1 MAEAILEI
9 RQLSKSYG
17 ALRANDSISLSVQ
30 PRETH
35 AIIGPNGAG
44 KTTLISQIAG
54 EVSPS
59 AGSILFRGRDVTA
72 LPAHRRSALGLARTF
87 QITSVIKSFTAQEN
101 VATAAQARAGHSFR
115 FWRPADRADD
125 INGRAKSAL
134 DRVGLAARADVPA
147 VSLAHGEHR
156 QLEIAMALASSP
168 SLLLLDE
175 PTAGMGPEESQQ
187 IVRLL
192 RELKPELAIL
202 LIEHDMD
209 VVFSVADRLTVLVNG
224 RVLASGAPEA
234 IRRDPRVRE
243 AYLGEEFAAPL

>member
-1 MAEAILEI
+1 MAESILET
-9 RQLSKSYG
+9 RGLSKSYD
-17 ALRANDSISLSVQ
+17 ALRANDGISMTVG

-54 EVSPS
+54 EVAPTS
-59 AGSILFRGRDVTA
+59 GSILFQGRDVTS
-72 LPAHRRSALGLARTF
+72 LPAHRRAALGLARTF
-87 QITSVIKSFTAQEN
+87 QVTSIIKSFTALEN

-115 FWRPADRADD
+115 FWRPADRAED
-125 INGRAKSAL
+125 INAAARVAL
-134 DRVGLAARADVPA
+134 EHTGLGARADVPS

-156 QLEIAMALASSP
+156 QLEIAMALAARP

-175 PTAGMGPEESQQ
+175 PTAGMGPDESQQ

-192 RELKPELAIL
+192 CQLKADVAIL

-209 VVFSVADRLTVLVNG
+209 VVFSVADRVTVLVNG
-224 RVLASGAPEA
+224 RVLATGAPDE
-234 IRRDPRVRE
+234 IRRNPRVRE
-243 AYLGEEFAAPL
+243 AYLGDEFAAA

>member
-1 MAEAILEI
+1 MPEPILET
-9 RQLSKSYG
+9 RDLTKSYG
-17 ALRANDSISLSVQ
+17 ALRANDGVSLTVA

-54 EVSPS
+54 EVAPTS
-59 AGSILFRGRDVTA
+59 GRILFGGRDVTG
-72 LPAHRRSALGLARTF
+72 LPAHRRAALGLARTF
-87 QITSVIKSFTAQEN
+87 QITSIIKSFTALEN

-115 FWRPADRADD
+115 FWGPADRAED
-125 INGRAKSAL
+125 INAAARAAL
-134 DRVGLAARADVPA
+134 DRAGLGARANVPSI
-147 VSLAHGEHR
+147 SLAHGEHR
-156 QLEIAMALASSP
+156 QLEIAMALAAQP

-175 PTAGMGPEESQQ
+175 PTAGMGPDESQQ

-192 RELKPELAIL
+192 RQLKADVAIL

-224 RVLASGAPEA
+224 RVLATGAPDE

-243 AYLGEEFAAPL
+243 AYLGDEFAAA

>member
-1 MAEAILEI
+1 VAEAILET
-9 RQLSKSYG
+9 RTLSKSFG
-17 ALRANDSISLSVQ
+17 ALRANDQVSLTVY

-44 KTTLISQIAG
+44 KTTLIAQIAG
-54 EVSPS
+54 EIAPS
-59 AGSILFRGRDVTA
+59 AGTIVFRGRDVTS

-87 QITSVIKSFTAQEN
+87 QITSIIKSFTALEN
-101 VATAAQARAGHSFR
+101 VATAAQARAGHSFH
-115 FWRPADRADD
+115 FWSVADRAADL
-125 INGRAKSAL
+125 NARARAAL
-134 DRVGLAARADVPA
+134 ARVGLAARADMPSA
-147 VSLAHGEHR
+147 SLAHGEHR

-168 SLLLLDE
+168 ALLILDE
-175 PTAGMGPEESQQ
+175 PTAGMGPDESQQ

-192 RELKPELAIL
+192 LELKADLAIL

-224 RVLASGAPEA
+224 RVLASGAPNT

-243 AYLGEEFAAPL
+243 AYLGDELVPER

>member
-1 MAEAILEI
+1 
-9 RQLSKSYG
+9 
-17 ALRANDSISLSVQ
+17 
-30 PRETH
+30 
-35 AIIGPNGAG
+35 
-44 KTTLISQIAG
+44 
-54 EVSPS
+54 
-59 AGSILFRGRDVTA
+59 
-72 LPAHRRSALGLARTF
+72 
-87 QITSVIKSFTAQEN
+87 
-101 VATAAQARAGHSFR
+101 
-115 FWRPADRADD
+115 
-125 INGRAKSAL
+125 
-134 DRVGLAARADVPA
+134 
-147 VSLAHGEHR
+147 
-156 QLEIAMALASSP
+156 MALASSP

-243 AYLGEEFAAPL
+243 AYLGEEFAAPP

>member
-1 MAEAILEI
+1 VTDPILET
-9 RQLSKSYG
+9 RALSKSYG
-17 ALRANDSISLSVQ
+17 ALRANDAISLAVG

-44 KTTLISQIAG
+44 KTTLIAQVAG
-54 EVSPS
+54 ELAPS
-59 AGSILFRGRDVTA
+59 AGRILFRGRDVTA

-87 QITSVIKSFTAQEN
+87 QITSIIKSFTALEN

-115 FWRPADRADD
+115 FWAPADRADA
-125 INGRAKSAL
+125 INARANAAL
-134 DRVGLAARADVPA
+134 ARVGLAARADVPS

-156 QLEIAMALASSP
+156 QLEIAMALASEP
-168 SLLLLDE
+168 ALLLLDE
-175 PTAGMGPEESQQ
+175 PTAGMGPDESQH

-192 RELKPELAIL
+192 QQLKSDVAIL

-224 RVLASGAPEA
+224 RVLASGPPEA
-234 IRRDPRVRE
+234 IRRDKRVRE
-243 AYLGEEFAAPL
+243 AYLGDEFAAA

>member
-1 MAEAILEI
+1 VADPILET
-9 RQLSKSYG
+9 RALSKFYG
-17 ALRANDSISLSVQ
+17 ALRANDSISLAVG

-44 KTTLISQIAG
+44 KTTLIAQIAG
-54 EVSPS
+54 ELSPS
-59 AGSILFRGRDVTA
+59 AGRILFRGRDVTA

-87 QITSVIKSFTAQEN
+87 QITSIIKSFTALEN

-115 FWRPADRADD
+115 FWAPAARAGA
-125 INGRAKSAL
+125 INARARAAL
-134 DRVGLAARADVPA
+134 ARVGLAARADAPS

-156 QLEIAMALASSP
+156 QLEIAMALASEP
-168 SLLLLDE
+168 ALLLLDE
-175 PTAGMGPEESQQ
+175 PTAGMGPDESQQ

-192 RELKPELAIL
+192 RQLKSDVAVL

-234 IRRDPRVRE
+234 IRRDTRVRE
-243 AYLGEEFAAPL
+243 AYLGDDFSAA

>member
-1 MAEAILEI
+1 VAEPILET
-9 RQLSKSYG
+9 RDLTKSYG
-17 ALRANDSISLSVQ
+17 ALRANDGVSLTVV

-54 EVSPS
+54 EVAPTS
-59 AGSILFRGRDVTA
+59 GHILFRGRDVTG
-72 LPAHRRSALGLARTF
+72 LPAYRRAALGLARTF
-87 QITSVIKSFTAQEN
+87 QITSIIKSFTALEN

-115 FWRPADRADD
+115 FWGPADRAED
-125 INGRAKSAL
+125 INATASAAL
-134 DRVGLAARADVPA
+134 ERTGLGVRADVPSI
-147 VSLAHGEHR
+147 SLAHGEHR
-156 QLEIAMALASSP
+156 QLEIAMALAAQP

-175 PTAGMGPEESQQ
+175 PTAGMGPDESQQ

-192 RELKPELAIL
+192 RQLKADVAIL

-224 RVLASGAPEA
+224 RVLATGAPDE

-243 AYLGEEFAAPL
+243 AYLGDEFAAA